1 MRRSELTGDRAASA
15 GTAVVGKSSGI
26 AGEFV
31 LPAISILGI
40 LLVWQAIATAAA
52 SRFLPSPLETIAV
65 MLGSIRDGT
74 AFFHVGVTLA
84 RVIAGFAIAMTIGVI
99 LGTCMGLSRA
109 GERLLRL
116 PVIIGMTIPSLCY
129 IIVVF
134 IWIGLNERA
143 AILAVALTT
152 FPSIAINIWSG
163 VKAIDQR
170 LIGMA
175 KAFGSNAWDTTV
187 KVILPQ
193 VFPYIVAASRFGF
206 GIVWKVVAVVE
217 LLGLSSGV
225 GFQLNYYFQLFDVRA
240 VFAWTMLFTIVMVMI
255 EFLVFKPIEQ
265 WVFRWR
271 PDVRI

>member
-1 MRRSELTGDRAASA
+1 MRSSELTENRAPAIGARARRRFLRAAGEVSLPVLSVA
-15 GTAVVGKSSGI
+15 GLLLIWQIIAAVSD
-26 AGEFV
+26 
-31 LPAISILGI
+31 
-40 LLVWQAIATAAA
+40 
-52 SRFLPSPLETIAV
+52 SRFLPSPLETILVLLSAIYDGSAV
-65 MLGSIRDGT
+65 
-74 AFFHVGVTLA
+74 FHVGVTLA
-84 RVIAGFAIAMTIGVI
+84 RVVAGFAIAMTIGVI
-99 LGTCMGLSRA
+99 VGTCMGLSRV

-152 FPSIAINIWSG
+152 YPSIAINIWSG

-175 KAFGSNAWDTTV
+175 KAFGCGPFDATV
-187 KVILPQ
+187 NVILPQ
-193 VFPYIVAASRFGF
+193 VFPYIVAAARFGF

-240 VFAWTMLFTIVMVMI
+240 VFAWTILFTIVMVMI

-271 PDVRI
+271 PEVRV

>member
-1 MRRSELTGDRAASA
+1 MRGSPEQARNASSTFVRKLQSA
-15 GTAVVGKSSGI
+15 GSEVLLPVLSI
-26 AGEFV
+26 ALIF
-31 LPAISILGI
+31 
-40 LLVWQAIATAAA
+40 LVWQFIAATAD
-52 SRFLPSPLETIAV
+52 SRFLPSPGSTIAV
-65 MLGSIRDGT
+65 LLKSVSDGS
-74 AFFHVGVTLA
+74 AFFHVGITLA
-84 RVIAGFAIAMTIGVI
+84 RVVAGFIIAMFLGVI
-99 LGTCMGLSRA
+99 IGTCMGLSPA
-109 GERLLRL
+109 GERMLRL

-143 AILAVALTT
+143 AIIAVALTT

-175 KAFGSNAWDTTV
+175 KAFGCNRWTRTTR
-187 KVILPQ
+187 VILPQ
-193 VFPYIVAASRFGF
+193 VLPYIVAAARFGF

-225 GFQLNYYFQLFDVRA
+225 GFQLNYYFQLFDVRS
-240 VFAWTMLFTIVMVMI
+240 VFAWTMLFTIVMVLI

-265 WVFRWR
+265 RVFRWR
-271 PDVRI
+271 PEVRS